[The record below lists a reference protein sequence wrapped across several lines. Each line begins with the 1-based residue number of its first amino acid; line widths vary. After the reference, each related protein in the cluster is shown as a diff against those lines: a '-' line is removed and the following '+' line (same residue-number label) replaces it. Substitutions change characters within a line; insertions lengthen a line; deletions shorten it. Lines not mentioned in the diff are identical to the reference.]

1 MTTICYHYTLLFS
14 LIACDYSDYFNSIGR
29 GGRQLQV
36 PPGLAPWFLPS
47 FLPSKETLKGSFLV
61 WWHQREVGDGAWV
74 PGPNTWD
81 PGPPSSEVPMTHLL
95 CVLCFPAPSR
105 WCPYPLAHSCTGLRL
120 ESCVGMLYVH
130 TCVPVWHTCACICLE
145 IHPFPEQFEQ
155 ALVLLIRPSASRSLI
170 EFNNCS
176 VD

>member
-1 MTTICYHYTLLFS
+1 MCMFKIIVSDVKMLTHALLFS
-14 LIACDYSDYFNSIGR
+14 LITCDYSDYFNSIGR

-130 TCVPVWHTCACICLE
+130 TCVPAS
-145 IHPFPEQFEQ
+145 
-155 ALVLLIRPSASRSLI
+155 ALRSTPSLSSLSRPWSFSSGPQHHAL
-170 EFNNCS
+170 
-176 VD
+176 